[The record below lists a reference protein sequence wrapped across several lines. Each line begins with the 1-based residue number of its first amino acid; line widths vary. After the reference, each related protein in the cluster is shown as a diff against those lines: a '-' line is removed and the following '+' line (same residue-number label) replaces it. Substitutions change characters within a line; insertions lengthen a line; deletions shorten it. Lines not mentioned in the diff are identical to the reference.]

1 LREPASDPDRPL
13 RREGAGEDPRVT
25 TVGLISDT
33 HDLMRPE
40 ALEALAGVER
50 ILHAGDVCRPDVLE
64 RLARLAPVSLVRG
77 NCDYGDWAHPVPL
90 SDTWDIDGLLVHA
103 VHDLAT
109 LDIDPSAAGVSVV
122 LSGHSHSPLVERR
135 GGVLY
140 VNPGS
145 AGPRRFR
152 LPVSLGKLHVGS
164 GAPRVELIK
173 LG

>member
-1 LREPASDPDRPL
+1 
-13 RREGAGEDPRVT
+13 VT

-33 HDLMRPE
+33 HDLVRPE

-50 ILHAGDVCRPDVLE
+50 ILHAGDVCRPDVLD
-64 RLARLAPVSLVRG
+64 RLARLAPVSVVRG
-77 NCDYGDWAHPVPL
+77 NCDYGDWAGPVPL
-90 SDTWDIDGLLVHA
+90 SDTWEIDGLLIHA
-103 VHDLAT
+103 IHDLAM
-109 LDIDPSAAGVSVV
+109 LDIDPAAAGVSVV

-135 GGVLY
+135 RGILY

-152 LPVSLGKLHVGS
+152 LPVSLGKLYIDNGT
-164 GAPRVELIK
+164 PRIELIT